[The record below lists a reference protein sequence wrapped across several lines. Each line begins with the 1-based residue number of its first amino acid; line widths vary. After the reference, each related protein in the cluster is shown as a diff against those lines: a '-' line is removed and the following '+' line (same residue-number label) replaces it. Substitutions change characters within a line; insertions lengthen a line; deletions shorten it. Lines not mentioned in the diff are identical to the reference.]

1 LNKIFTP
8 ILIAILSV
16 ASTAA
21 YIPVTQVF
29 AQGNALVQTDMP
41 VYAADVGTS
50 FMVTIVL
57 SNVANLVGYDVI
69 LNYNSAILSA
79 QSVDFN
85 SATTLIGPYC
95 QAGQCLPVRTQF
107 SDATQSVESA
117 YTLLGGVTAQVSSAT
132 LLTITFMV
140 VGQGDSPLT
149 ISSATIAALEDGQTV
164 SVPTDIM
171 SGQYLLPPT
180 LNFVAPNGQPAAA
193 HTLHLFKGETSLT
206 YNGLIQLSPT
216 DPRSGF
222 GGVVITVVNP
232 TGSEVYTVQSN
243 IAFMFPGQSA
253 TVSGIVD
260 FSDNPLIGSYSVT
273 VTMLRCPLPN
283 GCITGATANGQ
294 PFKVKA

>member
-1 LNKIFTP
+1 
-8 ILIAILSV
+8 
-16 ASTAA
+16 
-21 YIPVTQVF
+21 
-29 AQGNALVQTDMP
+29 
-41 VYAADVGTS
+41 
-50 FMVTIVL
+50 
-57 SNVANLVGYDVI
+57 
-69 LNYNSAILSA
+69 
-79 QSVDFN
+79 
-85 SATTLIGPYC
+85 
-95 QAGQCLPVRTQF
+95 
-107 SDATQSVESA
+107 
-117 YTLLGGVTAQVSSAT
+117 
-132 LLTITFMV
+132 MV